1 MRDRSDHQQMAREMQ
16 TSSLMHRAF
25 GRLLQRAERRLPS
38 LTRLRAPEPLPVRLN
53 RRRIYIVPSAFGF
66 VFASILLVML
76 LGALNYN
83 NNAALL
89 LTCIL
94 GATGITSMLQTFRCL
109 DQLELTSISAG
120 PAIAGDNL
128 GLRLTWRAGGHR
140 HNAIRLHSGADE
152 TSFNVDVDSSVETQI
167 TVPTS
172 KRGWLQLP
180 RLRVSSR
187 WPFGW
192 FRAWSWIAPD
202 HRVLVYPRPEASG
215 PAPVPLAGDA
225 SRHRRAHGDEW
236 SGLRA
241 YRSGDPLRRI
251 AWKASARSEDLR
263 VKTFDRPR
271 AAQAW
276 HLDWG
281 QVRLADREA
290 RIARLARWV
299 VEAHETGRV
308 WSLRLPDNHIDA
320 GQGPAHFHR
329 SMRALAELP

>member
-1 MRDRSDHQQMAREMQ
+1 MR
-16 TSSLMHRAF
+16 TSSLMRRVL
-25 GRLLQRAERRLPS
+25 GRVVRRAERRLPS
-38 LTRLRAPEPLPVRLN
+38 LTRLRAPEPLPVRLD
-53 RRRIYIVPSAFGF
+53 RRRIYIVPTAFGF

-94 GATGITSMLQTFRCL
+94 AATCITSMLQTFRSL
-109 DQLELTSISAG
+109 DQLELSSISSG
-120 PAIAGDNL
+120 TAIAGDDL
-128 GLRLTWRAGGHR
+128 GLSLTWRAGGHS
-140 HNAIRLHSGADE
+140 HNAIRLRSGTHE
-152 TSFNVDVDSSVETQI
+152 TSFSIDVDTSIDTQI
-167 TVPTS
+167 AVPTS
-172 KRGWLQLP
+172 KRGWLHLP

-215 PAPVPLAGDA
+215 PAPASLAGDA
-225 SRHRRAHGDEW
+225 NRHRRTHGDEW

-263 VKTFDRPR
+263 VKTFDRPQ

-281 QVRLADREA
+281 HVRLADREA

-299 VEAHETGRV
+299 AEAHESGRV
-308 WSLRLPDNHIDA
+308 WSLNLPENHIVA